1 VQYQVSGKIL
11 AKGSKVRRLFFLHF
25 SIPLVI
31 FMACTIVNHKSEI
44 WHKHLGHPNPV
55 FSTHLINSGL
65 LGNKDQFS
73 SHISLECATCK
84 LDKSKSLSFPFLLIV
99 LMLKNVLIWFI
110 VTSGVFLNLYLM
122 RIINTLLHSSTITT
136 NIPRFIFFVLNLRYF
151 LSFNYML
158 LIELNFLQV
167 LKC

>member
-84 LDKSKSLSFPFLLIV
+84 LDKSKSLSFP
-99 LMLKNVLIWFI
+99 
-110 VTSGVFLNLYLM
+110 S
-122 RIINTLLHSSTITT
+122 HSTHA
-136 NIPRFIFFVLNLRYF
+136 
-151 LSFNYML
+151 
-158 LIELNFLQV
+158 E
-167 LKC
+167 KCFDLVHSD

>member
-1 VQYQVSGKIL
+1 MSGKIL
-11 AKGSKVRRLFFLHF
+11 AKGSEVRRLFFLHF
-25 SIPLVI
+25 SIPSVI

-73 SHISLECATCK
+73 SHISLECAPCK
-84 LDKSKSLSFPFLLIV
+84 LDKSKSLSFPSHSTHAE
-99 LMLKNVLIWFI
+99 NVLIWFI
-110 VTSGVFLNLYLM
+110 VTCGIFLNLYLM

-136 NIPRFIFFVLNLRYF
+136 NIPGFIYF
-151 LSFNYML
+151 CSKSEVFSIFQLY
-158 LIELNFLQV
+158 V
-167 LKC
+167 AY

>member
-1 VQYQVSGKIL
+1 MQYQVSGKIL
-11 AKGSKVRRLFFLHF
+11 AKGSKVRQLFFLHF

-31 FMACTIVNHKSEI
+31 SMACTILNYKSEI

-55 FSTHLINSGL
+55 FLTHLINSNL

-84 LDKSKSLSFPFLLIV
+84 LDKSKSLSFPSHSTHAEKCFDLVHGDVWGISQ
-99 LMLKNVLIWFI
+99 FI
-110 VTSGVFLNLYLM
+110 SHAHYKYFVTFINNYNKHTWIYFFSSKSKVF
-122 RIINTLLHSSTITT
+122 S
-136 NIPRFIFFVLNLRYF
+136 IFQIYVAY
-151 LSFNYML
+151 
-158 LIELNFLQV
+158 IELNFLQV